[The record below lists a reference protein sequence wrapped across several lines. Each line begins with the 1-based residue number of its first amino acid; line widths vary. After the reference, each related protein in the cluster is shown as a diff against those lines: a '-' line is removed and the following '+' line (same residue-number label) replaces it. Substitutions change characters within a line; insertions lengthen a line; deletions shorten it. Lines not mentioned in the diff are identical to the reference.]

1 MVSKTA
7 IATPDK
13 PKRKAAKPKPVNR
26 TKTLARRLKVIA
38 DRKALKRKK
47 REQRY
52 LEQER
57 MKDVNRMMGGLSD
70 ILGIEL

>member
-1 MVSKTA
+1 MVTKTA
-7 IATPDK
+7 IATPDE
-13 PKRKAAKPKPVNR
+13 PKHAVKPVNR

-57 MKDVNRMMGGLSD
+57 MKDVNRLMGGLSD
-70 ILGIEL
+70 ILGD